1 MAANALPPYT
11 AIQALAALTMLVS
24 SGVSGFFD
32 REHRINAF

>member
-24 SGVSGFFD
+24 PGVRD

>member
-24 SGVSGFFD
+24 SDVRD